1 MKLSAVQAD
10 AMQELGNIGAAHAAT
25 TLSQMIGS
33 TVHMS
38 VPAIKAVDIA
48 ALGTYMGEESA
59 AMVVFE
65 LQGDIQHGGFVIFYI
80 TRESAIRLTNT
91 MLGLTDDGDIE
102 PEDLGLTDM
111 NRPMNEMDE
120 SALLEVGNIMVSAF
134 LDATAE
140 LLGFV
145 MLPSPPSM
153 TIDMAHAAM
162 SSLIAG
168 LGEEIDEVLLF
179 STELTCEEHKID
191 SDIIMMPETKTLA
204 RIVELL
210 ENMMK
215 PA

>member
-10 AMQELGNIGAAHAAT
+10 AIQELGNIGAAHAAT
-25 TLSQMIGS
+25 TLSQMVGS
-33 TVHMS
+33 TVQMS
-38 VPAIKAVDIA
+38 VPGIKAIDIA
-48 ALGTYMGEESA
+48 ELGNFMGEESA
-59 AMVVFE
+59 ALVVFE
-65 LQGDIQHGGFVIFYI
+65 LQGDIPHGGFVIFYI

-91 MLGLTDDGDIE
+91 M
-102 PEDLGLTDM
+102 LGLTDM

>member
-10 AMQELGNIGAAHAAT
+10 AIQELGNIGAAHAAT
-25 TLSQMIGS
+25 TLSQMVGS
-33 TVHMS
+33 TVQMS
-38 VPAIKAVDIA
+38 VPGIKAVDIA
-48 ALGTYMGEESA
+48 NLGNYMGEESA

-65 LQGDIQHGGFVIFYI
+65 LQGDIPHGGFIIFYI

-91 MLGLTDDGDIE
+91 MLGLTD
-102 PEDLGLTDM
+102 M
-111 NRPMNEMDE
+111 NRPLNEMDE

-145 MLPSPPSM
+145 MLPSPPAM

>member
-1 MKLSAVQAD
+1 MKLSPIQAD
-10 AMQELGNIGAAHAAT
+10 AIQELGNIGAAHAAT

-33 TVHMS
+33 TVEMS
-38 VPAIKAVDIA
+38 VPAIKTVDIA
-48 ALGTYMGEESA
+48 ELGDYMGEESA
-59 AMVVFE
+59 AMVAFE
-65 LQGDIQHGGFVIFYI
+65 LQGEIQHGGFVIFYI

-91 MLGLTDDGDIE
+91 MLGLTE
-102 PEDLGLTDM
+102 M

-145 MLPSPPSM
+145 MLPSPPAM
-153 TIDMAHAAM
+153 TIDMVHAAM
-162 SSLIAG
+162 SSLIASMG
-168 LGEEIDEVLLF
+168 DEIDDILLF
-179 STELTCEEHKID
+179 STELTCDEHKID
-191 SDIIMMPETKTLA
+191 SDIMMMPNNKTLA
-204 RIVELL
+204 HIVDLM

>member
-1 MKLSAVQAD
+1 MKLSPIQAD

-33 TVHMS
+33 PVQMS

-48 ALGTYMGEESA
+48 DLGKHMGEESA
-59 AMVVFE
+59 AIVAFE
-65 LQGDIQHGGFVIFYI
+65 LQGEIQHGGYVIFYI

-91 MLGLTDDGDIE
+91 MLGLTE
-102 PEDLGLTDM
+102 M
-111 NRPMNEMDE
+111 NRPLNEMDE

-145 MLPSPPSM
+145 MLPSPPAM
-153 TIDMAHAAM
+153 TIDMVHAAM
-162 SSLIAG
+162 SSLI
-168 LGEEIDEVLLF
+168 LSMGEEIDEVLLF
-179 STELTCEEHKID
+179 STELTCDEHKID
-191 SDIIMMPETKTLA
+191 SDIIMMPENKTLEH
-204 RIVELL
+204 IIELM
-210 ENMMK
+210 EKMMK

>member
-1 MKLSAVQAD
+1 MKLSTVQAD

-25 TLSQMIGS
+25 TLSQMLGS
-33 TVHMS
+33 SVHMS
-38 VPAIKAVDIA
+38 VPGIKAVDIA
-48 ALGTYMGEESA
+48 ELGTYMGEESA
-59 AMVVFE
+59 ALVAFE
-65 LQGDIQHGGFVIFYI
+65 LQGEIQHGGFIIFYI

-91 MLGLTDDGDIE
+91 MLGLTE
-102 PEDLGLTDM
+102 M

-120 SALLEVGNIMVSAF
+120 SALIEVGNIMVSAF

-153 TIDMAHAAM
+153 TIDMVHAAF

-168 LGEEIDEVLLF
+168 MGEEVDEVLLF
-179 STELTCEEHKID
+179 STELTCDEHKID
-191 SDIIMMPETKTLA
+191 SDIIMMLENKTLVQ
-204 RIVELL
+204 IVALL
-210 ENMMK
+210 EKMMN

>member
-1 MKLSAVQAD
+1 MKLSTVQAD

-25 TLSQMIGS
+25 TLSQMVGS

-48 ALGTYMGEESA
+48 DLGDYMGEESA
-59 AMVVFE
+59 AMVAFE
-65 LQGDIQHGGFVIFYI
+65 LQGEIQHGGFILFYI

-91 MLGLTDDGDIE
+91 MLGLTD
-102 PEDLGLTDM
+102 M
-111 NRPMNEMDE
+111 NRQMNEMDE

-168 LGEEIDEVLLF
+168 MGEEIDEVLLF

-204 RIVELL
+204 HIVALL
-210 ENMMK
+210 EKMMN
-215 PA
+215 PT

>member
-1 MKLSAVQAD
+1 MKLSTVQAD
-10 AMQELGNIGAAHAAT
+10 AIQELGNIGAAHAAT
-25 TLSQMIGS
+25 TLSQMVGS
-33 TVHMS
+33 TVQMS
-38 VPAIKAVDIA
+38 VPGIKAVDIA
-48 ALGTYMGEESA
+48 NLGNYMGEESA

-65 LQGDIQHGGFVIFYI
+65 LQGDIPHGGFIIFYI

-91 MLGLTDDGDIE
+91 MLGLTD
-102 PEDLGLTDM
+102 M
-111 NRPMNEMDE
+111 NRPLNEMDE

-145 MLPSPPSM
+145 MLPSPPAM

>member
-10 AMQELGNIGAAHAAT
+10 AIQELGNIGAAHAAT
-25 TLSQMIGS
+25 TLSQMVGS
-33 TVHMS
+33 TVQMS
-38 VPAIKAVDIA
+38 VPGIKAIDISQ
-48 ALGTYMGEESA
+48 LGNYMGEESA
-59 AMVVFE
+59 ALVVFE
-65 LQGDIQHGGFVIFYI
+65 LQGEIQHGGFVIFYI

-91 MLGLTDDGDIE
+91 MLGLTD
-102 PEDLGLTDM
+102 M
-111 NRPMNEMDE
+111 NRTMNEMDE

>member
-10 AMQELGNIGAAHAAT
+10 AIQELGNIGAAHAAT

-33 TVHMS
+33 TVQMS
-38 VPAIKAVDIA
+38 VPGIKAIDIA
-48 ALGTYMGEESA
+48 ELGSYMGEESA
-59 AMVVFE
+59 AMVAFE
-65 LQGDIQHGGFVIFYI
+65 LQGEIQHGGYIIFYI

-91 MLGLTDDGDIE
+91 MLGLTD
-102 PEDLGLTDM
+102 M
-111 NRPMNEMDE
+111 NRAMNEMDE
-120 SALLEVGNIMVSAF
+120 SALIEVGNIMVSAF

-145 MLPSPPSM
+145 MLPSPPAM
-153 TIDMAHAAM
+153 TIDMVHAAM

-168 LGEEIDEVLLF
+168 MGEEIDEVLLF

-191 SDIIMMPETKTLA
+191 SDIIMMPENKTLVQ
-204 RIVELL
+204 IVGLL